1 MMMMISKVKVAI
13 LDGRHDG
20 RDRGASLKKD
30 QPRLTWVPTIP
41 LICTE
46 YSTVLIILF
55 FSGQDGFE
63 NFSSFSFLC
72 FLTSQMKKVRWLQMR
87 STITWIT
94 FSFSR
99 IKKIG
104 LNFNLKQILIQNMLK
119 IRSNIHLVA
128 SNIARITNAVQC
140 KTLLLGH
147 YYCNVLRFV
156 SNVKNITSIF
166 DSSYVSKALKI
177 TL

>member
-1 MMMMISKVKVAI
+1 MFFNLTNEEGQVITNEIYQYMDNIFIFSAE
-13 LDGRHDG
+13 
-20 RDRGASLKKD
+20 KK
-30 QPRLTWVPTIP
+30 
-41 LICTE
+41 
-46 YSTVLIILF
+46 
-55 FSGQDGFE
+55 
-63 NFSSFSFLC
+63 N
-72 FLTSQMKKVRWLQMR
+72 
-87 STITWIT
+87 
-94 FSFSR
+94 
-99 IKKIG
+99 
-104 LNFNLKQILIQNMLK
+104 NLKQILIQNMLK

>member
-1 MMMMISKVKVAI
+1 MMMMMISKVKVAI

-55 FSGQDGFE
+55 FSGHDGFE

-87 STITWIT
+87 STNTWIT
-94 FSFSR
+94 FSFFPQ
-99 IKKIG
+99 KK
-104 LNFNLKQILIQNMLK
+104 NNLKQILIQNMLK